1 MIRDPDLTS
10 DPRSGRIGARWEWGH
25 PRRDK
30 AGPEGEPS
38 GEAGHDGER
47 VLLSTLEFWH
57 KVMAIDL
64 WGEIYSAR
72 AVLDHMI
79 ERHGGAI
86 VTVA

>member
-1 MIRDPDLTS
+1 
-10 DPRSGRIGARWEWGH
+10 
-25 PRRDK
+25 
-30 AGPEGEPS
+30 
-38 GEAGHDGER
+38 
-47 VLLSTLEFWH
+47 LLSTLEFWH

-79 ERHGGAI
+79 ERHRGAI